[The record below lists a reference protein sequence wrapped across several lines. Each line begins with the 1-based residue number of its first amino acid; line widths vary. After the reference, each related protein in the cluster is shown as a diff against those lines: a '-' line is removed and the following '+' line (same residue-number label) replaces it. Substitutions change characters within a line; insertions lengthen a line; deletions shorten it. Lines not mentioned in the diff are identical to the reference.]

1 MVVQKYR
8 SIERIVDNIG
18 DKRKNIWTQIH
29 MLTATHAHNIQ
40 KQSKV
45 IIAKNRKKHHKRQL
59 S

>member
-8 SIERIVDNIG
+8 SIERIVDNIS
-18 DKRKNIWTQIH
+18 DKRKNTWTQIRI
-29 MLTATHAHNIQ
+29 LTPTHAHNIQ

-45 IIAKNRKKHHKRQL
+45 VIAKNRKKHHKRQL